1 MHGEKRPLGP
11 LPYVV
16 AATFFMEYLDT
27 TVIATALPQ
36 MAHAFATSPN
46 ALSLGMSAY
55 MIALAIFIPASGWVA
70 DRFGSRSVFFSAI
83 VTFTVASLLCGLSQD
98 VVQFTAARVLQGI
111 GGALMVPVGRLIV
124 VRSTDKGQLM
134 QAISTITWPGIVAPV
149 VGPPLGGFI
158 TTYASWRWIFL
169 LNLPV
174 CLAVLC
180 AVAAWVPNLRGDER
194 KPLDVLGLV
203 LSGLTLTAI
212 LYGADLASQPH
223 TNPLVGLSIVAG
235 GVLCGVVAYRHAR
248 VHRHPLIDITT
259 LRIPTFS
266 VTVVTGSLTQQ
277 EIMRVPMSWLP
288 GDQFFANMQTVLSNA
303 NFGQLLLNSFIIATG
318 ITVGKLAVSV
328 IAAFAVTYFRFP
340 FRMTAFWLIFMS
352 LMLPIEVRIVPT
364 YESAANVALPLNI
377 LGSWFGVQALVDLDW
392 NLVNTYSGLILPL
405 IASATA
411 TFLFRQFFLT
421 VPDELCEAARI
432 DGATPWQFFRLILL
446 PLSRSNIVALAIILF
461 LMGWNQYLWPLLLT
475 TEPAM
480 ANAVIG
486 LKKLMPQS
494 DSLPTW
500 HLLMNAAFL
509 TMLPPTLVILI
520 LQRWFVKGLVDSG
533 K

>member
-1 MHGEKRPLGP
+1 MNERTPVIDALCHLILLVG
-11 LPYVV
+11 
-16 AATFFMEYLDT
+16 AAL
-27 TVIATALPQ
+27 
-36 MAHAFATSPN
+36 
-46 ALSLGMSAY
+46 
-55 MIALAIFIPASGWVA
+55 
-70 DRFGSRSVFFSAI
+70 
-83 VTFTVASLLCGLSQD
+83 
-98 VVQFTAARVLQGI
+98 
-111 GGALMVPVGRLIV
+111 
-124 VRSTDKGQLM
+124 
-134 QAISTITWPGIVAPV
+134 
-149 VGPPLGGFI
+149 
-158 TTYASWRWIFL
+158 
-169 LNLPV
+169 V
-174 CLAVLC
+174 CLPIYFV
-180 AVAAWVPNLRGDER
+180 
-194 KPLDVLGLV
+194 
-203 LSGLTLTAI
+203 
-212 LYGADLASQPH
+212 
-223 TNPLVGLSIVAG
+223 
-235 GVLCGVVAYRHAR
+235 
-248 VHRHPLIDITT
+248 
-259 LRIPTFS
+259 F
-266 VTVVTGSLTQQ
+266 VTGSLTQA

-288 GDQFFANMQTVLSNA
+288 GSQFLANMQTVLSSA
-303 NFGQLLLNSFIIATG
+303 NFGRLLINSFIIATG

-364 YESAANVALPLNI
+364 YESAANVALPLNS
-377 LGSWFGVQALVDLDW
+377 LGSWLGIQALVDLDW

-486 LKKLMPQS
+486 LKKLMPQG

>member
-1 MHGEKRPLGP
+1 M
-11 LPYVV
+11 
-16 AATFFMEYLDT
+16 
-27 TVIATALPQ
+27 
-36 MAHAFATSPN
+36 
-46 ALSLGMSAY
+46 
-55 MIALAIFIPASGWVA
+55 
-70 DRFGSRSVFFSAI
+70 
-83 VTFTVASLLCGLSQD
+83 
-98 VVQFTAARVLQGI
+98 
-111 GGALMVPVGRLIV
+111 
-124 VRSTDKGQLM
+124 
-134 QAISTITWPGIVAPV
+134 
-149 VGPPLGGFI
+149 
-158 TTYASWRWIFL
+158 
-169 LNLPV
+169 
-174 CLAVLC
+174 
-180 AVAAWVPNLRGDER
+180 
-194 KPLDVLGLV
+194 
-203 LSGLTLTAI
+203 
-212 LYGADLASQPH
+212 
-223 TNPLVGLSIVAG
+223 
-235 GVLCGVVAYRHAR
+235 
-248 VHRHPLIDITT
+248 
-259 LRIPTFS
+259 
-266 VTVVTGSLTQQ
+266 
-277 EIMRVPMSWLP
+277 
-288 GDQFFANMQTVLSNA
+288 
-303 NFGQLLLNSFIIATG
+303 ATG

-364 YESAANVALPLNI
+364 YESAANVALPFNI
-377 LGSWFGVQALVDLDW
+377 LGSWLGIQALVDLDW

-432 DGATPWQFFRLILL
+432 DGASPWQFFLLILL

-494 DSLPTW
+494 DALPTW

>member
-1 MHGEKRPLGP
+1 MNERTPIID
-11 LPYVV
+11 
-16 AATFFMEYLDT
+16 AACHLILL
-27 TVIATALPQ
+27 VGAAL
-36 MAHAFATSPN
+36 
-46 ALSLGMSAY
+46 
-55 MIALAIFIPASGWVA
+55 
-70 DRFGSRSVFFSAI
+70 
-83 VTFTVASLLCGLSQD
+83 
-98 VVQFTAARVLQGI
+98 
-111 GGALMVPVGRLIV
+111 
-124 VRSTDKGQLM
+124 
-134 QAISTITWPGIVAPV
+134 
-149 VGPPLGGFI
+149 
-158 TTYASWRWIFL
+158 
-169 LNLPV
+169 V
-174 CLAVLC
+174 CLPIYFVL
-180 AVAAWVPNLRGDER
+180 
-194 KPLDVLGLV
+194 
-203 LSGLTLTAI
+203 
-212 LYGADLASQPH
+212 
-223 TNPLVGLSIVAG
+223 
-235 GVLCGVVAYRHAR
+235 
-248 VHRHPLIDITT
+248 
-259 LRIPTFS
+259 
-266 VTVVTGSLTQQ
+266 VTGSLSQQ

-288 GDQFFANMQTVLSNA
+288 GSEFFANMQTVLSNA
-303 NFGQLLLNSFIIATG
+303 NFGRLLLNSFIIAAG
-318 ITVGKLAVSV
+318 ITIGKLSVSV

-377 LGSWFGVQALVDLDW
+377 LGSWLGVQALVDLDW

-432 DGATPWQFFRLILL
+432 DGASPWQFFRLILL

-475 TEPAM
+475 TDPAM

>member
-1 MHGEKRPLGP
+1 MNERTPI
-11 LPYVV
+11 
-16 AATFFMEYLDT
+16 LDA
-27 TVIATALPQ
+27 VCHLI
-36 MAHAFATSPN
+36 
-46 ALSLGMSAY
+46 
-55 MIALAIFIPASGWVA
+55 
-70 DRFGSRSVFFSAI
+70 
-83 VTFTVASLLCGLSQD
+83 LLVG
-98 VVQFTAARVLQGI
+98 AVL
-111 GGALMVPVGRLIV
+111 
-124 VRSTDKGQLM
+124 
-134 QAISTITWPGIVAPV
+134 
-149 VGPPLGGFI
+149 
-158 TTYASWRWIFL
+158 
-169 LNLPV
+169 V
-174 CLAVLC
+174 CLPIYFV
-180 AVAAWVPNLRGDER
+180 
-194 KPLDVLGLV
+194 
-203 LSGLTLTAI
+203 
-212 LYGADLASQPH
+212 
-223 TNPLVGLSIVAG
+223 
-235 GVLCGVVAYRHAR
+235 
-248 VHRHPLIDITT
+248 
-259 LRIPTFS
+259 F
-266 VTVVTGSLTQQ
+266 VTGSLSQP

-288 GDQFFANMQTVLSNA
+288 GNQFFANMQTVLSNA
-303 NFGQLLLNSFIIATG
+303 NFGRLLLNSFIIATG

-377 LGSWFGVQALVDLDW
+377 LGSWLGIQALVDLDW

-421 VPDELCEAARI
+421 IPDELCEAARI

>member
-1 MHGEKRPLGP
+1 MNERTPVIDALCHLILLVG
-11 LPYVV
+11 
-16 AATFFMEYLDT
+16 AAL
-27 TVIATALPQ
+27 
-36 MAHAFATSPN
+36 
-46 ALSLGMSAY
+46 
-55 MIALAIFIPASGWVA
+55 
-70 DRFGSRSVFFSAI
+70 
-83 VTFTVASLLCGLSQD
+83 
-98 VVQFTAARVLQGI
+98 
-111 GGALMVPVGRLIV
+111 
-124 VRSTDKGQLM
+124 
-134 QAISTITWPGIVAPV
+134 
-149 VGPPLGGFI
+149 
-158 TTYASWRWIFL
+158 
-169 LNLPV
+169 V
-174 CLAVLC
+174 CLPIYFV
-180 AVAAWVPNLRGDER
+180 
-194 KPLDVLGLV
+194 
-203 LSGLTLTAI
+203 
-212 LYGADLASQPH
+212 
-223 TNPLVGLSIVAG
+223 
-235 GVLCGVVAYRHAR
+235 
-248 VHRHPLIDITT
+248 
-259 LRIPTFS
+259 F
-266 VTVVTGSLTQQ
+266 VTGSLTQQ

-288 GDQFFANMQTVLSNA
+288 GSQFLANTQTVLSNA
-303 NFGQLLLNSFIIATG
+303 NFGRLLLNSFIIATG
-318 ITVGKLAVSV
+318 VTIGKLAVSV

-377 LGSWFGVQALVDLDW
+377 LGSWLGIKALVDLDW

-421 VPDELCEAARI
+421 IPDELCEAARI

-509 TMLPPTLVILI
+509 TMLPPTIVILI

>member
-1 MHGEKRPLGP
+1 MNERTPIIDAVCHLILLVG
-11 LPYVV
+11 
-16 AATFFMEYLDT
+16 AAL
-27 TVIATALPQ
+27 
-36 MAHAFATSPN
+36 
-46 ALSLGMSAY
+46 
-55 MIALAIFIPASGWVA
+55 
-70 DRFGSRSVFFSAI
+70 
-83 VTFTVASLLCGLSQD
+83 
-98 VVQFTAARVLQGI
+98 
-111 GGALMVPVGRLIV
+111 
-124 VRSTDKGQLM
+124 
-134 QAISTITWPGIVAPV
+134 
-149 VGPPLGGFI
+149 
-158 TTYASWRWIFL
+158 
-169 LNLPV
+169 V
-174 CLAVLC
+174 CLPIYFV
-180 AVAAWVPNLRGDER
+180 
-194 KPLDVLGLV
+194 
-203 LSGLTLTAI
+203 
-212 LYGADLASQPH
+212 
-223 TNPLVGLSIVAG
+223 
-235 GVLCGVVAYRHAR
+235 
-248 VHRHPLIDITT
+248 
-259 LRIPTFS
+259 F
-266 VTVVTGSLTQQ
+266 VTGSLTQQ

-288 GDQFFANMQTVLSNA
+288 GSQFFANMQTVLSNA
-303 NFGQLLLNSFIIATG
+303 NFGRLLLNSFIIATG
-318 ITVGKLAVSV
+318 ITIGKLAVSV

-377 LGSWFGVQALVDLDW
+377 LGSWLGIKALVDLDW

-421 VPDELCEAARI
+421 IPDELCEAARI

-509 TMLPPTLVILI
+509 TMLPPTIVILI

>member
-1 MHGEKRPLGP
+1 MNERTPIIDALCHLILLAG
-11 LPYVV
+11 
-16 AATFFMEYLDT
+16 AAL
-27 TVIATALPQ
+27 
-36 MAHAFATSPN
+36 
-46 ALSLGMSAY
+46 
-55 MIALAIFIPASGWVA
+55 
-70 DRFGSRSVFFSAI
+70 
-83 VTFTVASLLCGLSQD
+83 
-98 VVQFTAARVLQGI
+98 
-111 GGALMVPVGRLIV
+111 
-124 VRSTDKGQLM
+124 
-134 QAISTITWPGIVAPV
+134 
-149 VGPPLGGFI
+149 
-158 TTYASWRWIFL
+158 
-169 LNLPV
+169 V
-174 CLAVLC
+174 CLPIYFV
-180 AVAAWVPNLRGDER
+180 
-194 KPLDVLGLV
+194 
-203 LSGLTLTAI
+203 
-212 LYGADLASQPH
+212 
-223 TNPLVGLSIVAG
+223 
-235 GVLCGVVAYRHAR
+235 
-248 VHRHPLIDITT
+248 
-259 LRIPTFS
+259 F
-266 VTVVTGSLTQQ
+266 VTGSLSQA

-288 GDQFFANMQTVLSNA
+288 GSQFFANMQTVLSNA
-303 NFGQLLLNSFIIATG
+303 NFGRLLLNSLIIATG

-377 LGSWFGVQALVDLDW
+377 LGSWLGIGALADLDW

-500 HLLMNAAFL
+500 HLLMNAALL
-509 TMLPPTLVILI
+509 TMLPPTLVILV

>member
-1 MHGEKRPLGP
+1 MNERTPVIDALCHLILLVG
-11 LPYVV
+11 
-16 AATFFMEYLDT
+16 AAL
-27 TVIATALPQ
+27 
-36 MAHAFATSPN
+36 
-46 ALSLGMSAY
+46 
-55 MIALAIFIPASGWVA
+55 
-70 DRFGSRSVFFSAI
+70 
-83 VTFTVASLLCGLSQD
+83 
-98 VVQFTAARVLQGI
+98 
-111 GGALMVPVGRLIV
+111 
-124 VRSTDKGQLM
+124 
-134 QAISTITWPGIVAPV
+134 
-149 VGPPLGGFI
+149 
-158 TTYASWRWIFL
+158 
-169 LNLPV
+169 V
-174 CLAVLC
+174 CLPIYFV
-180 AVAAWVPNLRGDER
+180 
-194 KPLDVLGLV
+194 
-203 LSGLTLTAI
+203 
-212 LYGADLASQPH
+212 
-223 TNPLVGLSIVAG
+223 
-235 GVLCGVVAYRHAR
+235 
-248 VHRHPLIDITT
+248 
-259 LRIPTFS
+259 F
-266 VTVVTGSLTQQ
+266 VTGSLTQQ

-288 GDQFFANMQTVLSNA
+288 GSQFLANTQTVLSNA
-303 NFGQLLLNSFIIATG
+303 NFGRLLLNSFIIATG
-318 ITVGKLAVSV
+318 ITIGKLAVSV

-377 LGSWFGVQALVDLDW
+377 LGSWLGIKALVDLDW

-421 VPDELCEAARI
+421 IPDELCEAARI

-509 TMLPPTLVILI
+509 TMLPPTIVILI

>member
-1 MHGEKRPLGP
+1 MNERTPIIDAVCHLILLVG
-11 LPYVV
+11 
-16 AATFFMEYLDT
+16 AAL
-27 TVIATALPQ
+27 
-36 MAHAFATSPN
+36 
-46 ALSLGMSAY
+46 
-55 MIALAIFIPASGWVA
+55 
-70 DRFGSRSVFFSAI
+70 
-83 VTFTVASLLCGLSQD
+83 
-98 VVQFTAARVLQGI
+98 
-111 GGALMVPVGRLIV
+111 
-124 VRSTDKGQLM
+124 
-134 QAISTITWPGIVAPV
+134 
-149 VGPPLGGFI
+149 
-158 TTYASWRWIFL
+158 
-169 LNLPV
+169 V
-174 CLAVLC
+174 CLPIYFV
-180 AVAAWVPNLRGDER
+180 
-194 KPLDVLGLV
+194 
-203 LSGLTLTAI
+203 
-212 LYGADLASQPH
+212 
-223 TNPLVGLSIVAG
+223 
-235 GVLCGVVAYRHAR
+235 
-248 VHRHPLIDITT
+248 
-259 LRIPTFS
+259 F
-266 VTVVTGSLTQQ
+266 VTGSLTQQ

-500 HLLMNAAFL
+500 HVLMNAAFL
-509 TMLPPTLVILI
+509 TMLPPTLVILL

>member
-1 MHGEKRPLGP
+1 MNERTPI
-11 LPYVV
+11 
-16 AATFFMEYLDT
+16 LDA
-27 TVIATALPQ
+27 VCHLI
-36 MAHAFATSPN
+36 
-46 ALSLGMSAY
+46 
-55 MIALAIFIPASGWVA
+55 
-70 DRFGSRSVFFSAI
+70 
-83 VTFTVASLLCGLSQD
+83 LLVG
-98 VVQFTAARVLQGI
+98 AVL
-111 GGALMVPVGRLIV
+111 
-124 VRSTDKGQLM
+124 
-134 QAISTITWPGIVAPV
+134 
-149 VGPPLGGFI
+149 
-158 TTYASWRWIFL
+158 
-169 LNLPV
+169 V
-174 CLAVLC
+174 CLPIYFV
-180 AVAAWVPNLRGDER
+180 
-194 KPLDVLGLV
+194 
-203 LSGLTLTAI
+203 
-212 LYGADLASQPH
+212 
-223 TNPLVGLSIVAG
+223 
-235 GVLCGVVAYRHAR
+235 
-248 VHRHPLIDITT
+248 
-259 LRIPTFS
+259 F
-266 VTVVTGSLTQQ
+266 VTGSLSQP

-288 GDQFFANMQTVLSNA
+288 GNQFFANMQTVLSNA
-303 NFGQLLLNSFIIATG
+303 NFGRLLLNSFIIATG

-340 FRMTAFWLIFMS
+340 FRMTVFWLIFMS

-377 LGSWFGVQALVDLDW
+377 LGSWLGIQALVDLDW

-421 VPDELCEAARI
+421 IPDELCEAARI

>member
-1 MHGEKRPLGP
+1 MNERTPIL
-11 LPYVV
+11 
-16 AATFFMEYLDT
+16 
-27 TVIATALPQ
+27 
-36 MAHAFATSPN
+36 
-46 ALSLGMSAY
+46 
-55 MIALAIFIPASGWVA
+55 
-70 DRFGSRSVFFSAI
+70 
-83 VTFTVASLLCGLSQD
+83 D
-98 VVQFTAARVLQGI
+98 VVCHLILLA
-111 GGALMVPVGRLIV
+111 GATL
-124 VRSTDKGQLM
+124 
-134 QAISTITWPGIVAPV
+134 
-149 VGPPLGGFI
+149 
-158 TTYASWRWIFL
+158 
-169 LNLPV
+169 V
-174 CLAVLC
+174 CLPIYFV
-180 AVAAWVPNLRGDER
+180 
-194 KPLDVLGLV
+194 
-203 LSGLTLTAI
+203 
-212 LYGADLASQPH
+212 
-223 TNPLVGLSIVAG
+223 
-235 GVLCGVVAYRHAR
+235 
-248 VHRHPLIDITT
+248 
-259 LRIPTFS
+259 F
-266 VTVVTGSLTQQ
+266 VTGSLSQQ

-288 GDQFFANMQTVLSNA
+288 GDQFLTNVRTVLDSA
-303 NFGQLLLNSFIIATG
+303 NFGRLLLNSFIIASG
-318 ITVGKLAVSV
+318 ITIGKLAVSV

-364 YESAANVALPLNI
+364 YESAANVALPLNL
-377 LGSWFGVQALVDLDW
+377 LGSWLGVQALVDLDW

-432 DGATPWQFFRLILL
+432 DGASPWQFFRLILL

-475 TEPAM
+475 TEPAK

-500 HLLMNAAFL
+500 HVLMNAAFL
-509 TMLPPTLVILI
+509 TMLPPTIVILL

>member
-1 MHGEKRPLGP
+1 MNERTPVIDAVCHLILLVG
-11 LPYVV
+11 
-16 AATFFMEYLDT
+16 AAL
-27 TVIATALPQ
+27 
-36 MAHAFATSPN
+36 
-46 ALSLGMSAY
+46 
-55 MIALAIFIPASGWVA
+55 
-70 DRFGSRSVFFSAI
+70 
-83 VTFTVASLLCGLSQD
+83 
-98 VVQFTAARVLQGI
+98 
-111 GGALMVPVGRLIV
+111 
-124 VRSTDKGQLM
+124 
-134 QAISTITWPGIVAPV
+134 
-149 VGPPLGGFI
+149 
-158 TTYASWRWIFL
+158 
-169 LNLPV
+169 V
-174 CLAVLC
+174 CLPIYFV
-180 AVAAWVPNLRGDER
+180 
-194 KPLDVLGLV
+194 
-203 LSGLTLTAI
+203 
-212 LYGADLASQPH
+212 
-223 TNPLVGLSIVAG
+223 
-235 GVLCGVVAYRHAR
+235 
-248 VHRHPLIDITT
+248 
-259 LRIPTFS
+259 F
-266 VTVVTGSLTQQ
+266 VTGSLTQQ

-288 GDQFFANMQTVLSNA
+288 GSQFLANMQTVLGTA
-303 NFGQLLLNSFIIATG
+303 DFGRLLLNSFIIATG

-340 FRMTAFWLIFMS
+340 FRITAFWLIFMS

-377 LGSWFGVQALVDLDW
+377 LGSWLGIKALVDLDW

-421 VPDELCEAARI
+421 IPDELCEAARI
-432 DGATPWQFFRLILL
+432 DGATPWQFFRLVLL

-475 TEPAM
+475 TDPAM

-509 TMLPPTLVILI
+509 TMLPPTLVILV

>member
-1 MHGEKRPLGP
+1 MNERTPVIDALCHLILLVG
-11 LPYVV
+11 
-16 AATFFMEYLDT
+16 AAL
-27 TVIATALPQ
+27 
-36 MAHAFATSPN
+36 
-46 ALSLGMSAY
+46 
-55 MIALAIFIPASGWVA
+55 
-70 DRFGSRSVFFSAI
+70 
-83 VTFTVASLLCGLSQD
+83 
-98 VVQFTAARVLQGI
+98 
-111 GGALMVPVGRLIV
+111 
-124 VRSTDKGQLM
+124 
-134 QAISTITWPGIVAPV
+134 
-149 VGPPLGGFI
+149 
-158 TTYASWRWIFL
+158 
-169 LNLPV
+169 V
-174 CLAVLC
+174 CLPIYFV
-180 AVAAWVPNLRGDER
+180 
-194 KPLDVLGLV
+194 
-203 LSGLTLTAI
+203 
-212 LYGADLASQPH
+212 
-223 TNPLVGLSIVAG
+223 
-235 GVLCGVVAYRHAR
+235 
-248 VHRHPLIDITT
+248 
-259 LRIPTFS
+259 F
-266 VTVVTGSLTQQ
+266 VTGSLTQA
-277 EIMRVPMSWLP
+277 EIMRVPMPWLP
-288 GDQFFANMQTVLSNA
+288 GSQFLANMQTVLSNA
-303 NFGQLLLNSFIIATG
+303 NFGRLLLNSFIIATG
-318 ITVGKLAVSV
+318 ITIGKLAVSV

-340 FRMTAFWLIFMS
+340 FRMTAFWLIFTS

-377 LGSWFGVQALVDLDW
+377 LGSWLGIQALVDLDW